1 MHIELSESE
10 ELLIKN
16 LLTDAIENFM
26 GLSEPQEN
34 FVQELNSGVNE
45 ELAFR
50 NFNKEN
56 KKLWRIMIKQ
66 QPLFA
71 LYFKLFLKEE
81 DLND

>member
-1 MHIELSESE
+1 MHIELNESE
-10 ELLIKN
+10 ALIIKN
-16 LLTDAIENFM
+16 LLSEAIENFM

-34 FVQELNSGVNE
+34 FIQELNSGVNQ

-56 KKLWRIMIKQ
+56 KKLWRRMIKQ

>member
-10 ELLIKN
+10 ALIIKN
-16 LLTDAIENFM
+16 LLSEAIENFM
-26 GLSEPQEN
+26 GLSDPQEN
-34 FVQELNSGVNE
+34 FIQELNSGVNQ

-56 KKLWRIMIKQ
+56 KKLWRRMIKQ